1 MTCLKKYQS
10 SEEAVEDHKKNY
22 NSRGDAKGK
31 YKPDAPDAKRI
42 KYIRDQIP
50 DGSTVLDIGC
60 NDGGLGVL
68 LQKRGCVVF
77 GVDCVKQL
85 VKISVAKGL
94 LAHVGE
100 AENLPFDDEKFERV
114 VLAEVLEHL
123 FDPLKGLREIHRV
136 LQPEG
141 VFVGSVPHNVGNM
154 GEGKKADYHHWVF
167 SQDDLRKLL
176 TTFFENI
183 EIVETPYSEQFCIE
197 ENIDPTVPQWYNFK
211 AWGKK

>member
-123 FDPLKGLREIHRV
+123 FDPLKGLGRSIGSYSLKECSLV
-136 LQPEG
+136 LCLI
-141 VFVGSVPHNVGNM
+141 M
-154 GEGKKADYHHWVF
+154 WVIWAKE
-167 SQDDLRKLL
+167 RKQ
-176 TTFFENI
+176 TTI
-183 EIVETPYSEQFCIE
+183 IGYSAKMTLESF
-197 ENIDPTVPQWYNFK
+197 
-211 AWGKK
+211 